1 LLNFNPS
8 FFVAPADESSASK
21 DSSGSP
27 GSRPPGGTPREFDA
41 AIFDMDG
48 VITQTAAVHS
58 LAWKRMFDEYLRA
71 RAIARREPFE
81 EFTHAYDYRTYVDG
95 RPRYQGVEAFLKSRG
110 IILPFGT
117 PEDSSEQETVCG
129 LGNRKN
135 AHFNRI
141 IESAGVVVYEST
153 IALIHSLRAHGVRVG
168 LATSSKN
175 SAVILSKTHTA
186 SLFGT
191 VVDGIVSETQ
201 GLKGKPEPDIFTT
214 AARNLGVPCA
224 RAIVIE
230 DAVSGVQAGAR
241 GGFALVIGVA
251 RENNMAE
258 LRENGADLVVRD
270 LDETSLEK
278 INDAIRAKRT
288 KV

>member
-1 LLNFNPS
+1 M
-8 FFVAPADESSASK
+8 APVDESSN
-21 DSSGSP
+21 DSSGSA
-27 GSRPPGGTPREFDA
+27 GSRPPGGGPREFDA

-71 RAIARREPFE
+71 RATARQEPFE
-81 EFTHAYDYRTYVDG
+81 EFTHAHDYRTYVDG
-95 RPRYQGVEAFLKSRG
+95 RPRYRGVDAFLKSRG
-110 IILPFGT
+110 IDLPFGA
-117 PEDSSEQETVCG
+117 PEDPPERESVCG

-141 IESAGVVVYEST
+141 IENAGVLVYDST
-153 IALIHSLRAHGVRVG
+153 IALIRNLRAHGVRIG

-191 VVDGIVSETQ
+191 VVDGIVSEQQ

-214 AARNLGVPCA
+214 AARNLGVACA

-241 GGFALVIGVA
+241 GGFGLVIGVA
-251 RENNMAE
+251 RENNLAE

-270 LDETSLEK
+270 LGETGLEK
-278 INDAIRAKRT
+278 INEAIRTKRT